1 VYGVSAMIN
10 RVFLSFLTLA
20 CVVFVSCNSYA
31 DTVPG
36 CNPQVLDAMQK
47 KAQAKV
53 AADINNTEQT
63 IAKPDS
69 VLAMTC
75 FNKAAGTSAAKGGS
89 IFSGDFTSGLT
100 PIITDALQ
108 SFYDDFD
115 LSLGKDTA
123 VIDYSETGLTDDDQC
138 DNVKNLWNQVKDKG
152 VQTGTPFLTLSQL
165 TDDALPAGVTA
176 GSTFEANWN
185 TEKGDQIFSQLKA
198 AITALPKPNVPSFA
212 GQNSSCAVLNSIG
225 YSITCP

>member
-1 VYGVSAMIN
+1 MIN
-10 RVFLSFLTLA
+10 RVLLSFLTLA
-20 CVVFVSCNSYA
+20 CLVFVSCNSFA
-31 DTVPG
+31 DAVPG

-63 IAKPDS
+63 INKPDS

-100 PIITDALQ
+100 PIIEDALQ
-108 SFYDDFD
+108 TFYKSFD
-115 LSLGKDTA
+115 LSLGKDSA

-138 DNVKNLWNQVKDKG
+138 DNIKNLWNQVKDKG
-152 VQTGTPFLTLSQL
+152 VQTSTPFLTQNQL
-165 TDDALPAGVTA
+165 TSDTLPTGVDA

-185 TEKGDQIFSQLKA
+185 TEKGDQVFSQLNA
-198 AITALPKPNVPSFA
+198 AINALPKPSIPSFS
-212 GQNSSCAVLNSIG
+212 GMNSSCAVLNSIG